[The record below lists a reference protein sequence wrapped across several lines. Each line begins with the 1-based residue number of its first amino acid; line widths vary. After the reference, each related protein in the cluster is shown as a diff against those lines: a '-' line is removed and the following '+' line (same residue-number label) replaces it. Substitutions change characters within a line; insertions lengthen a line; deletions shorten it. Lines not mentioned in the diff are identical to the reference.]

1 MATTHELRA
10 EDLTWPAINFESPR
24 AAMIYANKLERMA
37 EDPNISEDLKQ
48 QIDEC
53 LDELFACLFDCR
65 S

>member
-53 LDELFACLFDCR
+53 LDELFTCLFDCR